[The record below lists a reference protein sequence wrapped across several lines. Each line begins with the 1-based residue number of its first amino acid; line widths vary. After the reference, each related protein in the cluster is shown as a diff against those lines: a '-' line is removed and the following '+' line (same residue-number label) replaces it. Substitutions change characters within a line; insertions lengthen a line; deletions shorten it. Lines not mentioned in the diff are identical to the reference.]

1 MGEVREHHAPVG
13 ALRLRREEV
22 DELNRL
28 VREHH
33 APVGALRR
41 EVVGEPL
48 ELDGVREHHAPVGA
62 LRRVIANAYAAS
74 VMLSGSTTHL

>member
-41 EVVGEPL
+41 
-48 ELDGVREHHAPVGA
+48 
-62 LRRVIANAYAAS
+62 VIANAYAAS